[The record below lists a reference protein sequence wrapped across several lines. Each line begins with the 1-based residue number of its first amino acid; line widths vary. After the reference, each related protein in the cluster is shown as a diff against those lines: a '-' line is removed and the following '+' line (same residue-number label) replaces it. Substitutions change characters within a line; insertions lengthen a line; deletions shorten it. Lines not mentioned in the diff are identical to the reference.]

1 MVVSTANYR
10 MLVLN
15 LLSSTSLQAG
25 ELPDQTFF
33 NSLPFGSSNSVNE
46 YLFECSS
53 FYFRCGP
60 CQMIAPVFERLSNTF
75 PNVVFLKVDVDKCPE
90 SAASHSVSAMPTF
103 IFFRNK
109 GKVARIQGADAA
121 ALEAKLTELS
131 RQDGEDASAETG
143 IPGMIELS
151 SMIQKS
157 QSECLNES
165 DEHTLSHALDSA
177 KGSYL
182 ESDCDEQLIISLAFS
197 QNVKLHSLKLDAP
210 EDKGPKILKLFIN
223 LPYTLDFDKAD
234 SMEPTQ
240 TLELTNEDLAKKVI
254 PLRYVKYQN
263 VSNLQI
269 FVKNNQ
275 TDAETTVINHLS
287 LIGTPLST
295 VNMKDLKPVN
305 TKKPAMK

>member
-1 MVVSTANYR
+1 
-10 MLVLN
+10 
-15 LLSSTSLQAG
+15 
-25 ELPDQTFF
+25 
-33 NSLPFGSSNSVNE
+33 
-46 YLFECSS
+46 
-53 FYFRCGP
+53 
-60 CQMIAPVFERLSNTF
+60 MIAPVFERLSNSF
-75 PNVVFLKVDVDKCPE
+75 SNVIFLKVDVDKCPE

-109 GKVARIQGADAA
+109 SKVARIQGADAA
-121 ALEAKLTELS
+121 ALEAKLNELS

-151 SMIQKS
+151 SMIQKH
-157 QSECLNES
+157 QCECLNES
-165 DEHTLSHALDSA
+165 DEHPLKDALDPA

-210 EDKGPKILKLFIN
+210 QDKGPKTLKLFIN

-240 TLELTNEDLAKKVI
+240 LLELTPEDLAKKII

-269 FVKNNQ
+269 FVTDNQ
-275 TDAETTVINHLS
+275 KDTETTVINHLS

-295 VNMKDLKPVN
+295 VNMNDFKPV
-305 TKKPAMK
+305 TKPKGLVVDL